1 MIRVVLVDDQALVRE
16 GLRALL
22 ERTDDIVVAGEAH
35 DGDAGVRVVTETR
48 PDVVLMD
55 IRMPGTDG
63 IAATRR
69 IVDDPALSQVHVVV
83 LTTFDT
89 DDNVLD
95 AIRAGAVGFLVKDTA
110 PGDLRNAIRTVA
122 GGDAML
128 SPTVTRRVMQAAAR
142 GAGARDTGQLDGLT
156 NREREILAE
165 VGLGLSNEGIGSKLF
180 ISPATVR
187 THVTRILTKL
197 GARDRAGLVAIAFR
211 TGLVTPEDR

>member
-22 ERTDDIVVAGEAH
+22 ERTDDIVVAGEA
-35 DGDAGVRVVTETR
+35 DEGDAGVRVVTETR

-69 IVDDPALSQVHVVV
+69 IVDDPALSHVHVVV

-165 VGLGLSNEGIGSKLF
+165 VGLGLSNDDIGSKLF

-187 THVTRILTKL
+187 THVTRILAKL
-197 GARDRAGLVAIAFR
+197 ATRDRANLVAIAFR
-211 TGLVTPEDR
+211 SGLVRPEDR

>member
-22 ERTDDIVVAGEAH
+22 ERTDDIVVAGEA
-35 DGDAGVRVVTETR
+35 DGGDAGVRVVTETR

-69 IVDDPALSQVHVVV
+69 IIGDPALSHVHVVV

>member
-22 ERTDDIVVAGEAH
+22 ERTDDIVVAGEA
-35 DGDAGVRVVTETR
+35 DEGDAGVRVVTETR

-69 IVDDPALSQVHVVV
+69 IVDDPALSHVHVVV

-197 GARDRAGLVAIAFR
+197 RARDRAGLVAIAFR

>member
-1 MIRVVLVDDQALVRE
+1 
-16 GLRALL
+16 
-22 ERTDDIVVAGEAH
+22 
-35 DGDAGVRVVTETR
+35 VRVVTETR

-69 IVDDPALSQVHVVV
+69 IIGDPALSHVHVVV

-197 GARDRAGLVAIAFR
+197 RARDRAGLVAIAFR

>member
-22 ERTDDIVVAGEAH
+22 ERTDDIVVAGEA
-35 DGDAGVRVVTETR
+35 DEGEAGVRVVTETR

-69 IVDDPALSQVHVVV
+69 IVDDPALSHVHVVV

-165 VGLGLSNEGIGSKLF
+165 VGLGLSNDDIGSKLF

-187 THVTRILTKL
+187 THVTRILAKL
-197 GARDRAGLVAIAFR
+197 ATRDRANLVAIAFR
-211 TGLVTPEDR
+211 SGLVRPEDR

>member
-22 ERTDDIVVAGEAH
+22 ERTDDIVVAGEAD

-69 IVDDPALSQVHVVV
+69 IIGDPALSRVHVVV

-197 GARDRAGLVAIAFR
+197 RARDRAGLVAIAFR